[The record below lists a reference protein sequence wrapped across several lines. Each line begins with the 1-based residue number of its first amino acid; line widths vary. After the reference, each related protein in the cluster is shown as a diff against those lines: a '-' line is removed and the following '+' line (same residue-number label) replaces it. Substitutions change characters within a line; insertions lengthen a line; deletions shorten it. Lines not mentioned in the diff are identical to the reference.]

1 VILLRGAIICFCAQ
15 ILLFYSIN
23 FDLFFLHK
31 ALFFEKPFYKNF
43 VFLLHTKQKR
53 IKFANKLKKSAMVKV
68 TKSIELTLSDILT
81 AIDLMPAK
89 DRKAILNHLIDEKTG
104 IKLLRYQDMPN
115 STDLEAMMKAQG
127 YKGVNWQEVDR
138 LVAELDIQ
146 EPIEELL
153 RQLTK

>member
-1 VILLRGAIICFCAQ
+1 
-15 ILLFYSIN
+15 
-23 FDLFFLHK
+23 
-31 ALFFEKPFYKNF
+31 
-43 VFLLHTKQKR
+43 
-53 IKFANKLKKSAMVKV
+53 MVKL

-81 AIDLMPAK
+81 AIDLMPSK
-89 DRKAILNHLIDEKTG
+89 DRKAVAKHLIDEKTG
-104 IKLLRYQDMPN
+104 IKLTRYDDMPN

-153 RQLTK
+153 KQLTK